1 MSTKSR
7 SSSTASDPGS
17 LGESTTAKKWPKV
30 LTASDKV
37 VKATGAEKGFDI
49 GVLENPV
56 VGEDYSKVPE
66 EQREAVAKQV
76 EKARMEKRRDPS
88 TPLFERGGKKK
99 KHTKKSKKSKKTK
112 RHTKKKVHHRR
123 R

>member
-17 LGESTTAKKWPKV
+17 IGESTAKKWPKV

-37 VKATGAEKGFDI
+37 VKATGSEKGFDLA
-49 GVLENPV
+49 VLEKPV
-56 VGEDYSKVPE
+56 TGEDYSKVPE
-66 EQREAVAKQV
+66 EQREAVAKQI
-76 EKARMEKRRDPS
+76 EKARMEKRRDIN

-99 KHTKKSKKSKKTK
+99 KHTQKHKKSKKTK